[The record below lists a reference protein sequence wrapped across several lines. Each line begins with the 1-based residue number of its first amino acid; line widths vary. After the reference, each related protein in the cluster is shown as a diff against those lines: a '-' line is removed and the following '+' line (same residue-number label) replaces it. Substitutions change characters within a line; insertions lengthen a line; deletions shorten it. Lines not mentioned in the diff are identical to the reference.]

1 MIRPLPV
8 YIGLRY
14 TRAKRRNRFIS
25 FISLAS
31 TLGIALG
38 VAVLL
43 TVLSVM
49 NGFDEQIRSHFFAMA
64 PQVTLSTEQDQDID
78 ANWQSLAQTAKQVPE
93 VRASAPFVSGE
104 GMLIKG
110 EALRSVTIMGILPN
124 EEVRISQLAKKI
136 LSGNTDSLTPSSF
149 NVIIT
154 KSLADQLSLQVGSP
168 VNLFTSQATTTPLGL
183 FPRYRRF
190 MVTGIYNNVSNSL
203 AAESVFI
210 NIQDAQKLLAAD
222 RQVSGLH
229 LKLTDI
235 EDAPKVRRQIQQIF
249 PKDFS
254 VTDWTVES
262 GAFFQ
267 ALALEKTMMFIIL
280 LLVIAIAAFNLVS
293 MLMMVV
299 NEKQADIAIL
309 RTLGAPPQ
317 TIRNIFIVQGTVLG
331 IVGTIVGLIAGVLL
345 SLNVNAVVSGLQ
357 QLFHVQFIPV
367 TAYWSNY
374 LPVKILLKDIL
385 IICAMSLGLSV
396 LATLYPAWVAFRIQ
410 PAEAL
415 RYE

>member
-1 MIRPLPV
+1 MIRPLAL

-14 TRAKRRNRFIS
+14 TRAKRRTRFIS
-25 FISLAS
+25 FISFAS

-64 PQVTLSTEQDQDID
+64 PQVTVNTEQDILDSWPQ
-78 ANWQSLAQTAKQVPE
+78 LAKTVSQVPQ

-104 GMLIKG
+104 GMLIKSNQ
-110 EALRSVTIMGILPN
+110 LRGVNVLGILPA
-124 EEVRISQLAKKI
+124 EESRVSQLAKQMT
-136 LSGNTDSLTPSSF
+136 SGDLTSLTPGSF
-149 NVIIT
+149 NVVIT
-154 KSLADQLSLQVGSP
+154 QSLADQLSLQVGDP
-168 VNLFTSQATTTPLGL
+168 VNVFTSQATTTPLGL

-190 MVTGIYNNVSNSL
+190 NVAGIYTYNSNALSTEPVYI
-203 AAESVFI
+203 AME
-210 NIQDAQKLLAAD
+210 DAQKLFAAG
-222 RQVSGLH
+222 RRVSGLH

-235 EDAPKVRRQIQQIF
+235 YQAPRVNRQLQKIL
-249 PKDFS
+249 PSDFS
-254 VTDWTVES
+254 ITDWTVES

-267 ALALEKTMMFIIL
+267 ALAMEKTMMFIIL
-280 LLVIAIAAFNLVS
+280 LLIIAIAAFNLVS

-309 RTLGAPPQ
+309 RTLGATPS
-317 TIRNIFIVQGTVLG
+317 TIRSIFIVQGTVLG
-331 IVGTIVGLIAGVLL
+331 VFGTLVGLAVGIVLT
-345 SLNVNAVVSGLQ
+345 LNVTAVVNALQ
-357 QLFHVQFIPV
+357 QTFHVQFIPV
-367 TAYWSNY
+367 TAYWSNF
-374 LPVKILLKDIL
+374 LPTKILYSDL
-385 IICAMSLGLSV
+385 IIVCAMSLGLSV
-396 LATLYPAWVAFRIQ
+396 LATFYPARVAFRTQ

>member
-1 MIRPLPV
+1 MIRPLPL

-14 TRAKRRNRFIS
+14 TRAKRRNGFIS

-64 PQVTLSTEQDQDID
+64 PQVTINTEEDITD
-78 ANWQSLAQTAKQVPE
+78 NWRQLAQTASQIPQ

-110 EALRSVTIMGILPN
+110 DLLRGVNIMGILPS
-124 EEVRISQLAKKI
+124 EETRISQLAKKTVT
-136 LSGNTDSLTPSSF
+136 GNVNSLTPGSF
-149 NVIIT
+149 NVMIT
-154 KSLADQLSLQVGSP
+154 RNLADQLSLKPGDP

-190 MVTGIYNNVSNSL
+190 TVSGIYNSVSNSI
-203 AAESVFI
+203 ASEAVYI
-210 NIQDAQKLLAAD
+210 NMEDAQKLLAAGP
-222 RQVSGLH
+222 QVSGLH

-235 EDAPKVRRQIQQIF
+235 DDAPRVHRQIQRLL
-249 PKDFS
+249 PGDFS

-309 RTLGAPPQ
+309 RTLGASPR

-331 IVGTIVGLIAGVLL
+331 IFGTLAGLAVGIILT
-345 SLNVNAVVSGLQ
+345 LNVNPVVNALTTFFSRAVHSGHRL
-357 QLFHVQFIPV
+357 LVEFFTHKNPDERYFNCLRHVARFKCTGDFIPRV
-367 TAYWSNY
+367 
-374 LPVKILLKDIL
+374 
-385 IICAMSLGLSV
+385 CGLSYS
-396 LATLYPAWVAFRIQ
+396 TC
-410 PAEAL
+410 
-415 RYE
+415 

>member
-1 MIRPLPV
+1 MIRPLPL

-14 TRAKRRNRFIS
+14 TRAKRRNGFIS

-49 NGFDEQIRSHFFAMA
+49 NGFDEQIRNHFFAMA
-64 PQVTLSTEQDQDID
+64 PQVTINTGEDITD
-78 ANWQSLAQTAKQVPE
+78 NWRQLAHTASQIPQ

-110 EALRSVTIMGILPN
+110 NLLRGVNIMGILPG
-124 EEVRISQLAKKI
+124 EEIRISQLAKKTVN
-136 LSGNTDSLTPSSF
+136 GNVNSLTPGSF
-149 NVIIT
+149 NVMIT
-154 KSLADQLSLQVGSP
+154 RNLADQLSLKPKDP

-190 MVTGIYNNVSNSL
+190 TVSGIYNSVSNSI
-203 AAESVFI
+203 ASDAVYI
-210 NIQDAQKLLAAD
+210 NMEDAQKLLAAGP
-222 RQVSGLH
+222 RVSGLH

-235 EDAPKVRRQIQQIF
+235 EDAPRVHRQIQRLL
-249 PKDFS
+249 PGDFS

-309 RTLGAPPQ
+309 RTLGASPS

-331 IVGTIVGLIAGVLL
+331 IFGTLAGLAAGIILT
-345 SLNVNAVVSGLQ
+345 LNVNPVVNALQ
-357 QLFHVQFIPV
+357 HFFHVQFIPV
-367 TAYWSNY
+367 TAYWSNF
-374 LPVKILLKDIL
+374 LPTKILVRDIL
-385 IICAMSLGLSV
+385 IVCVMSLGLSV
-396 LATLYPAWVAFRIQ
+396 LATLYPAFVAFRIQ